1 MDFLWLRAD
10 HEKASDCL
18 VLPVQGSLQPNDFLG
33 SQVDSLHPSA
43 ADFAV
48 VDVLGYADFFLEPT
62 DEMPHSMPYRGQ
74 VIQVD

>member
-1 MDFLWLRAD
+1 MAFLWLRAD

-18 VLPVQGSLQPNDFLG
+18 VLPVQDILQPNDFLG

-43 ADFAV
+43 ADCAL

-62 DEMPHSMPYRGQ
+62 DEIPHSMPSQGQ
-74 VIQVD
+74 VTQVD